1 MDLDGT
7 VRPLIEERGLELVE
21 AAFLRENGRRVLR
34 VTVDREGGIDL
45 AAITGVSEALSR
57 QLDDQSSITGE
68 YTLEVSSPGVER
80 PLRGPKDF
88 SRKVGERVK
97 VKVRQPV
104 DGSRVFDGTILTA
117 GSHEVSVSTDR
128 GAMSF
133 PYEDIVS
140 ARTVFDWSERR

>member
-1 MDLDGT
+1 MDLDAS

-34 VTVDREGGIDL
+34 VTVDREGGVDL
-45 AAITGVSEALSR
+45 DAIAGVSEALSR
-57 QLDDQSSITGE
+57 QLDDESSIRGN

-88 SRKVGERVK
+88 SRKVGERAK

-104 DGSRVFDGTILTA
+104 DGSRVFEGTIISA

-128 GAMSF
+128 GAMSC
-133 PYEDIVS
+133 PYDDILS
-140 ARTVFDWSERR
+140 DRTVFDWRERR